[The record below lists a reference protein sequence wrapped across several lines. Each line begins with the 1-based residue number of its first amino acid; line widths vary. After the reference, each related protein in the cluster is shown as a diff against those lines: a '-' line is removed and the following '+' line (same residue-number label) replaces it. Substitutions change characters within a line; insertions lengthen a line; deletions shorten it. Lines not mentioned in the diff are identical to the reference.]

1 MVFRTQVN
9 RGVNPDGETPDGIE
23 AEELRFFLT
32 GGISTGENAEPNPA
46 PEWLS
51 DKAWGEILRM
61 RELPGVAAKGD
72 LPADV
77 AEDPSWW
84 RVLYDSTE
92 PQNEPLPEPWGET
105 FSPLQKMLVIRAFR
119 PDKVVPAITEYVG
132 KEMGERY
139 VEPLPFDLGA
149 CFADSSAGTPLVFV
163 LSMGSD
169 PMANLLKFAES
180 KKKRVDGKERSMR
193 VEAVSLGQGQGPFAM
208 KNIEEG
214 MREGFWVVL
223 QNCHPLS
230 PRPSSKGEIRSSGWA
245 RGFRAVAHCT
255 SPDFPAS

>member
-1 MVFRTQVN
+1 
-9 RGVNPDGETPDGIE
+9 
-23 AEELRFFLT
+23 
-32 GGISTGENAEPNPA
+32 
-46 PEWLS
+46 
-51 DKAWGEILRM
+51 
-61 RELPGVAAKGD
+61 
-72 LPADV
+72 
-77 AEDPSWW
+77 
-84 RVLYDSTE
+84 
-92 PQNEPLPEPWGET
+92 
-105 FSPLQKMLVIRAFR
+105 MLVIRAFR

-223 QNCHPLS
+223 QNCHLAKSFMPELEKVCEIQIKQDGVHEISGCGSRRILRRIS
-230 PRPSSKGEIRSSGWA
+230 PS
-245 RGFRAVAHCT
+245 
-255 SPDFPAS
+255 ASWRTR